1 MIFIIN
7 EEHQTLHISYNQL
20 SCTTDIPFFFISKG
34 IFLCLD
40 VDILLYF
47 ILFYL
52 FIFCLE
58 TFEGIYP
65 WKKIF
70 LLCQY
75 SKSYGYFKCVISGGL
90 IKSFFGRKKINCH
103 VCLSISVPYLA
114 DVEHSTELHRGR
126 AGNSWA
132 REGVMIWYK
141 PVFTECNTLLI

>member
-1 MIFIIN
+1 MTHRILNFNVNSMIFIIN

-90 IKSFFGRKKINCH
+90 IKSFFGRKKNQLPC
-103 VCLSISVPYLA
+103 VFVNFCSISGWCWAFNRTSP
-114 DVEHSTELHRGR
+114 RQ
-126 AGNSWA
+126 SW
-132 REGVMIWYK
+132 E
-141 PVFTECNTLLI
+141 